1 MKFLEHALDK
11 KNQVWKYLLVCL
23 GALVVWPTIGQI
35 PLLIVVLVKAFANGG
50 LGALNPDNLAD
61 FSYLGLSKNLA
72 LGLVLF
78 SMAVSL
84 VLTVLLVKLLHK
96 RTFSEVINGRK
107 KIRVERCLT
116 GAGVWFVIMLLAY
129 AVDILINRE
138 DYIVQFNLSQFI
150 PLLFIVLIFIP
161 FQTTGEEF
169 LFRGYLA
176 QGLAAWTKRHWVAW
190 LVPSLIFG
198 LMHIANPEVKEFGFW
213 ASMPQ
218 YIYFGLFFG
227 LISILD
233 DGIELA
239 MGLHAANNIF
249 LALFATHKSSALQT
263 DAVLEIVHLN
273 PYKDTLLLVLM
284 SAVAMAYFVWKYKWD
299 FHILSRELRVEEP
312 KEALPE
318 EG

>member
-11 KNQVWKYLLVCL
+11 NNQVWKYLIVCL
-23 GALVVWPTIGQI
+23 CALVVWPVIGQI
-35 PLLIVVLVKAFANGG
+35 PTYVVMLVKGLPNIDMESLRAGNIAAG
-50 LGALNPDNLAD
+50 LGI
-61 FSYLGLSKNLA
+61 SKTAA

-78 SMAVSL
+78 SMAVAL
-84 VLTVLLVKLLHK
+84 LLTILFVKLLHK
-96 RTFSEVINGRK
+96 RSFSEVINGTK
-107 KIRVERCLT
+107 KIRINRCLT

-129 AVDILINRE
+129 AADFLLNRE
-138 DYIVQFNLSQFI
+138 DYVVRFNLSQFI
-150 PLLFIVLIFIP
+150 PLLIIVLIFIP
-161 FQTTGEEF
+161 FQTTSEEF

-176 QGLAAWTKRHWVAW
+176 QGFAAWTKRSWVAW
-190 LVPSLIFG
+190 LVPSLLFG
-198 LMHIANPEVKEFGFW
+198 LLHVANPEVKEFGFW
-213 ASMPQ
+213 AAMPQ

-263 DAVLEIVHLN
+263 DAVLEVIHIN

-284 SAVAMAYFVWKYKWD
+284 SFVALGYFVWKYKWD
-299 FHILSRELRVEEP
+299 FNILKREIRVEPET
-312 KEALPE
+312 EDFPE